1 MKEKEKTVYFFR
13 DDYVDIPRCVFLK
26 AISLSN
32 KGEEKLSCFNE
43 YINKKERRYDC
54 LFLV

>member
-1 MKEKEKTVYFFR
+1 
-13 DDYVDIPRCVFLK
+13 VFLK
-26 AISLSN
+26 VISLLT

-43 YINKKERRYDC
+43 YINKKERRYDY

>member
-1 MKEKEKTVYFFR
+1 MKEKEKNHIFFR
-13 DDYVDIPRCVFLK
+13 DDYVDLPRWVFLK
-26 AISLSN
+26 VISLLT

-43 YINKKERRYDC
+43 YINKKERRYDY